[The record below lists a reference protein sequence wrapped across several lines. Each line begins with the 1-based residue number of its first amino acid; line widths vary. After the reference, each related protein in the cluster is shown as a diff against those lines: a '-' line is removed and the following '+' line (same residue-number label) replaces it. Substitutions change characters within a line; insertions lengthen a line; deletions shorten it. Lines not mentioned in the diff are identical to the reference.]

1 MKNKII
7 DAFLYLFVFMVIQF
21 VVNYAVIFG
30 WLLAEGKNLNEIGKG
45 FADGTLQITA
55 PMLIVSSA
63 IYSII
68 TLIIFLWKKWSEVS
82 GNYLRTRPGG
92 VLLWAAVAA
101 LGTVI
106 PSEVF
111 LELVSLPDVNSDIL
125 GEVMGSRWGF
135 LSICSLAPLVEELV
149 FRGAIL
155 RALLQGMNSHWVA
168 IVVSALLFALVH
180 MNPAQ
185 MPAAFILGI
194 VLGFAYW
201 WTDSL
206 IAPVCIHV
214 FNNSFACAL
223 GMISP
228 DDNFI
233 QFLGG
238 TQGAVIT
245 AVVCV
250 FWLYLMVYLI
260 RREMRKSTEIG

>member
-1 MKNKII
+1 MG
-7 DAFLYLFVFMVIQF
+7 ATLIQGRE
-21 VVNYAVIFG
+21 AVSSETVAIG
-30 WLLAEGKNLNEIGKG
+30 ALCTANVLAILLWLLLRPKDLTWQRTMSGIRSPKGMRTKLAFGLALPVIMLVNLIQEAFFPDIPDLVGDELMK
-45 FADGTLQITA
+45 T
-55 PMLIVSSA
+55 
-63 IYSII
+63 
-68 TLIIFLWKKWSEVS
+68 IIFNPAGLLTVALIGPVCEE
-82 GNYLRTRPGG
+82 LLFRGG
-92 VLLWAAVAA
+92 VQHCIQQRYA
-101 LGTVI
+101 
-106 PSEVF
+106 SQ
-111 LELVSLPDVNSDIL
+111 
-125 GEVMGSRWGF
+125 GSG
-135 LSICSLAPLVEELV
+135 
-149 FRGAIL
+149 
-155 RALLQGMNSHWVA
+155 VA
-168 IVVSALLFALVH
+168 IGLSAVLFC
-180 MNPAQ
+180 
-185 MPAAFILGI
+185 I

>member
-1 MKNKII
+1 MKKRSWWIYI
-7 DAFLYLFVFMVIQF
+7 LIFIVSQLAAVGITMGATLIQGRE
-21 VVNYAVIFG
+21 AVSSETVAIG
-30 WLLAEGKNLNEIGKG
+30 ALCTANVLAILLWLLLHPKDLTWQRTMSGIRSPKGMRTKLAFGLALPVIMLVNLIQEAFFPDIPDLVGDELMK
-45 FADGTLQITA
+45 T
-55 PMLIVSSA
+55 
-63 IYSII
+63 
-68 TLIIFLWKKWSEVS
+68 IIFNPAGLLTVALIGPVCEE
-82 GNYLRTRPGG
+82 LLFRGG
-92 VLLWAAVAA
+92 VQHCIQQRYA
-101 LGTVI
+101 
-106 PSEVF
+106 S
-111 LELVSLPDVNSDIL
+111 
-125 GEVMGSRWGF
+125 
-135 LSICSLAPLVEELV
+135 
-149 FRGAIL
+149 
-155 RALLQGMNSHWVA
+155 QGPGVA
-168 IVVSALLFALVH
+168 IGLSAVLFCAIH